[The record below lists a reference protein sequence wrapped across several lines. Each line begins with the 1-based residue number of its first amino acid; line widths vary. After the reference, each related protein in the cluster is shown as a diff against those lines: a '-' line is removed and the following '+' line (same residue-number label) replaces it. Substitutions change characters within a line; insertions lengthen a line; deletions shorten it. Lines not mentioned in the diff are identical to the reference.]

1 MENGKIMQSMEA
13 VLLDMDG
20 TILNSIKSAE
30 RVWAMW
36 AAKQGLDVDAFLPTI
51 HGIQSVETIRRLALP
66 GLIPE
71 VEAAAI
77 TQAEIEDVVGIEP
90 IPGAAEFLG
99 ALPAHRWAIVTSA
112 PRELALRRI
121 QAAGMPVPP
130 LLISAEDVQHGKP
143 APDCFLLAAERLG
156 TTADKCLVFED
167 SPAGIIAG
175 ERSGATVI
183 VITTTHHKPY
193 ETTHPAIT
201 DYRELALVKN
211 ADGSLHING
220 TQQNGGDK
228 AKISFVLQA

>member
-1 MENGKIMQSMEA
+1 MKQQIDA

-30 RVWAMW
+30 RVWAIW

-51 HGIQSVETIRRLALP
+51 HGIQSVETIRRLAIP

-71 VEAAAI
+71 EEAAAI

-90 IPGAAEFLG
+90 IPGAAEFLQT
-99 ALPAHRWAIVTSA
+99 LPLHRWAIVTSA

-121 QAAGMPVPP
+121 QAAGLPQPP
-130 LLISAEDVQHGKP
+130 LLISAEDVRHGKP

-167 SPAGIIAG
+167 SPAGVLSG
-175 ERSGATVI
+175 ERAGATVI
-183 VITTTHHKPY
+183 VITTTHHKPFV
-193 ETTHPAIT
+193 TDHAAIL
-201 DYRELALVKN
+201 DYRELTLELLPDRGVF
-211 ADGSLHING
+211 ING
-220 TQQNGGDK
+220 NKPG
-228 AKISFVLQA
+228 ISFEIRG

>member
-1 MENGKIMQSMEA
+1 MENGITMQSIDA

-30 RVWAMW
+30 RVWAIW

-77 TQAEIEDVVGIEP
+77 TQAEIEDVEGVEP

-121 QAAGMPVPP
+121 QAAGMPQPP

-143 APDCFLLAAERLG
+143 APDCFLLAAQRLG

-167 SPAGIIAG
+167 SPAGVLSG
-175 ERSGATVI
+175 ERAGATVM
-183 VITTTHHKPY
+183 VITTTHH
-193 ETTHPAIT
+193 TAFVTDHAAIL
-201 DYRELALVKN
+201 DYRELAVERKE
-211 ADGSLHING
+211 DGSVAFR
-220 TQQNGGDK
+220 QREAGG
-228 AKISFVLQA
+228 ASFVLKA